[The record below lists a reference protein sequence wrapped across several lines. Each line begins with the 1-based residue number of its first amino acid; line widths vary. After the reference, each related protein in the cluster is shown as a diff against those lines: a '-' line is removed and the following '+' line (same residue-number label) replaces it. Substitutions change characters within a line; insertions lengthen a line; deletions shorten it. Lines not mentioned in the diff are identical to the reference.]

1 MKKMTLHVTCRK
13 GALLAAICGLFVLL
27 GASVPVT
34 TQTASGGTSG
44 VPAFLRANSCY
55 RLTFPIA
62 GVPEWKVLEVLDH
75 GWIRG
80 EIDAGPPTAVRE
92 PVWINTRQI
101 ITAREARCSR

>member
-1 MKKMTLHVTCRK
+1 MTLHVTWQK
-13 GALLAAICGLFVLL
+13 GVLLAAICGLFVLL

-34 TQTASGGTSG
+34 TQSASGGASG

-80 EIDAGPPTAVRE
+80 EVDAGPLTAERE
-92 PVWINTRQI
+92 PVWINTTQI
-101 ITAREARCSR
+101 ITAREFRCSR